1 LVLEQ
6 IKGERTLEPGE
17 FAREVVDAISDKKA
31 SDIVLLDVRSVSLLA
46 DYFIIC
52 SGDTERQV
60 KAIVDEVRER
70 GLSADLRPSQ
80 VEGSPGSG
88 WMVMDYGT
96 VIVHVFLPSER
107 DYYQLEGL
115 WSDAPLVVR
124 IQ

>member
-1 LVLEQ
+1 M
-6 IKGERTLEPGE
+6 
-17 FAREVVDAISDKKA
+17 
-31 SDIVLLDVRSVSLLA
+31 A

-70 GLSADLRPSQ
+70 GQDAELRPSQ
-80 VEGSPGSG
+80 VEDTPGSG
-88 WMVMDYGT
+88 WMVLDYGV

-107 DYYQLEGL
+107 DYYQLEEL
-115 WSDAPLVVR
+115 WSDATLVVR

>member
-1 LVLEQ
+1 M
-6 IKGERTLEPGE
+6 
-17 FAREVVDAISDKKA
+17 
-31 SDIVLLDVRSVSLLA
+31 A

-70 GLSADLRPSQ
+70 GQDAELRPSQ
-80 VEGSPGSG
+80 VEGTPSSG
-88 WMVMDYGT
+88 WMVLDYGV

-107 DYYQLEGL
+107 DYYQLEEL
-115 WSDAPLVVR
+115 WSDATLVVS

>member
-1 LVLEQ
+1 M
-6 IKGERTLEPGE
+6 
-17 FAREVVDAISDKKA
+17 
-31 SDIVLLDVRSVSLLA
+31 A

-70 GLSADLRPSQ
+70 GQDAELRPSQ
-80 VEGSPGSG
+80 VEGTPGSG
-88 WMVMDYGT
+88 WMVLDYGV

-107 DYYQLEGL
+107 DYYQLEEL
-115 WSDAPLVVR
+115 WSDATLVVS

>member
-1 LVLEQ
+1 
-6 IKGERTLEPGE
+6 
-17 FAREVVDAISDKKA
+17 
-31 SDIVLLDVRSVSLLA
+31 LA

-70 GLSADLRPSQ
+70 GQDAELRPSQ
-80 VEGSPGSG
+80 VEGTPGSG
-88 WMVMDYGT
+88 WMVLDYGV

-107 DYYQLEGL
+107 DYYQLEEL
-115 WSDAPLVVR
+115 WSDATLVVS